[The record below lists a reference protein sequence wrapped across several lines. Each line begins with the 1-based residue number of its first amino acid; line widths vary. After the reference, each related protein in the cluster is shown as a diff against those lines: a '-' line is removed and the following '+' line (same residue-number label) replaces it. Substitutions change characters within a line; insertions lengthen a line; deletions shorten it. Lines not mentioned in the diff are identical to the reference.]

1 MGGWSFSKECPGT
14 FFANGYQEHNGN
26 VVSMLLSFLDSNI
39 FYFGKI
45 MAGWKFFLRISAKI
59 FWQQHVYS
67 FFYIF
72 RFSRIFVNL

>member
-45 MAGWKFFLRISAKI
+45 MAGWKFFLRILAKFFGSSMFTVFFI
-59 FWQQHVYS
+59 F
-67 FFYIF
+67 
-72 RFSRIFVNL
+72 FVFQGFL